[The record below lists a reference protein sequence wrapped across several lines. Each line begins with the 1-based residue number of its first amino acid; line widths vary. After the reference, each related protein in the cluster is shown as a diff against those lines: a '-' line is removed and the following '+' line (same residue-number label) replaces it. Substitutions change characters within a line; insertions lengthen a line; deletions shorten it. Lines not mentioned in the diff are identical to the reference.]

1 MVSTDL
7 NQVRVLDSVELVAVA
22 LRLDLVGEEREAQ
35 TCSVVLQSGVVT
47 ALQALLARVATV
59 AVVVRLL
66 AEVELEP
73 FLPALL
79 PAGQVTGGGGV
90 EGGHRGRVE
99 VVLPIVTQ
107 GSLSQFE
114 R

>member
-35 TCSVVLQSGVVT
+35 TCRVVLQSGVVT

-79 PAGQVTGGGGV
+79 PAGLA
-90 EGGHRGRVE
+90 E
-99 VVLPIVTQ
+99 VGEEHGLGLIVALVRLAQ
-107 GSLSQFE
+107 IE